1 MNQPQAPN
9 LFCNNRFEISG
20 HTLYLDYKKWAESS
34 PEVLKLKLASK
45 SPESLLK
52 HTWLCPPHL
61 RGALIQKLRS
71 GMGPETSI
79 SNKFQVGLMPLTWGP
94 CLKYHRSSSVVR

>member
-20 HTLYLDYKKWAESS
+20 HTLSLDYKKWAESS
-34 PEVLKLKLASK
+34 PVVLKLKPAPE

-52 HTWLCPPHL
+52 HTCLCPPPP
-61 RGALIQKLRS
+61 RGALIQKLQS
-71 GMGPETSI
+71 NVGPETSI
-79 SNKFQVGLMPLTWGP
+79 SNKFQVGLMPLVWEP
-94 CLKYHRSSSVVR
+94 RLKYHRSSSAAH